1 MPTTWRLRGQQSL
14 LTFNKQ
20 QYMHVCKLSLGLT
33 CFQMYSKA
41 YSCYSCYW
49 TACAALHHL
58 RVLITVWQFTST
70 VSTCAYQ
77 KQSTKPHKPAATTTY
92 AESALVRLLMQV
104 LSRYG
109 SHAQQE
115 RWLLP
120 LLQGKIRSCFAM
132 TEPQVASSDATNI
145 QSVIRR

>member
-1 MPTTWRLRGQQSL
+1 MLAFMHSVVHLMIYALTLLPANMLNLHSPRTDLFMYSL
-14 LTFNKQ
+14 THTLIHPPQTHSLT
-20 QYMHVCKLSLGLT
+20 HSLSHSLT
-33 CFQMYSKA
+33 CIKDTGRLGHGL
-41 YSCYSCYW
+41 CG
-49 TACAALHHL
+49 ALQHM
-58 RVLITVWQFTST
+58 TS
-70 VSTCAYQ
+70 VDI
-77 KQSTKPHKPAATTTY
+77 
-92 AESALVRLLMQV
+92 RLCLQV

-109 SHAQQE
+109 SRAQQE

>member
-1 MPTTWRLRGQQSL
+1 MYP
-14 LTFNKQ
+14 LT
-20 QYMHVCKLSLGLT
+20 HTLIHPLSLSASLARSLTHSLTHSLTQQRHAFIQGLGSMGHALCDASQHMT
-33 CFQMYSKA
+33 CVDTRF
-41 YSCYSCYW
+41 
-49 TACAALHHL
+49 
-58 RVLITVWQFTST
+58 
-70 VSTCAYQ
+70 
-77 KQSTKPHKPAATTTY
+77 
-92 AESALVRLLMQV
+92 RLQV

-109 SHAQQE
+109 SRAQQE